1 MRTKNGFFA
10 TSIIYSFFLVFALIS
25 AILLSNY
32 AHNRFL
38 VRDFNAEI
46 KNDLNARGNN
56 KLANLKN
63 LLQDS
68 DFESGTDTYFKTT
81 GSASK
86 VINQHY
92 NGSFSIKLDNGSG
105 SITERLD
112 QEYFKKLK
120 YNSLQNG
127 HIYYLQRR
135 YYTFGQTVNFSNAN
149 TYLKGT
155 NDNGTTNEY
164 AFKTLDYNNSNN
176 PNLLTEQ
183 TLFSSLNTINV
194 SNEYNWGVL
203 GSIVKVNSTAK
214 TWDFVMEYNY
224 SGNIPIYFDSF
235 ILIDL
240 TKSYGDDI
248 SSYPSIAWL
257 NRSISIVS
265 FIDNKY
271 IINKSDSRN
280 DNNIK
285 TYYNSL

>member
-120 YNSLQNG
+120 YNGLQNG

-155 NDNGTTNEY
+155 NDNGTTNVY
-164 AFKTLDYNNSNN
+164 AFKTLDYNNVDN
-176 PNLLTEQ
+176 PNLLIEQ
-183 TLFSSLNTINV
+183 SLFSNLNTISLNGTF
-194 SNEYNWGVL
+194 NWGVL

-240 TKSYGDDI
+240 TKAYGNDI
-248 SSYPSIAWL
+248 NTYPSIAWL

-280 DNNIK
+280 DNNVK
-285 TYYNSL
+285 TYYSSL